1 MMDVITLVTAL
12 LIGFSPS
19 SSDSGA
25 RELTPGYLRCEYR
38 VDPLGAD
45 ETSPRL
51 SWIVESDR
59 RNQIQTAY
67 RILVA
72 SSPGVLAE
80 DRGDLWDTGRVESGE
95 TINVVYEGERLESRM
110 RCYWKVQVWDAEG
123 RPSPWS
129 EPAFWSMGLL
139 GESDWQADWIGYDRP
154 REAEPEEETL
164 DLTPA
169 RYVRTTFRSGKSVHR
184 ATAFVT
190 ALGLCDVYLNGA
202 RISEDYFNPG
212 WTDYAKRVYY
222 RTYDV
227 TGMIRSGEN
236 TMGAVLA
243 DGWFSGYLGW
253 RQDVRDHYGS
263 RLRLRAQLHIEY
275 TDGSEEVI
283 ASGPDWKAAT
293 GPLRE
298 VDLYMGEAYDAR
310 LEMEGWASP
319 GFDDAGW
326 ESVDTGADVE
336 PALQAHPGPP
346 VRAVAEFTPVT
357 ITEPR
362 RGAYVVDLGQIFSG
376 VVRIS
381 VRGRPGQEITI
392 RHAERLNPDG
402 TIYTENLRGAR
413 ATDYYICRGDG
424 TETWSPRFTFHGF
437 QYVELTGLSEPPTEE
452 TVTGIALTSDTP
464 LAGTFECSEP
474 MLNRLRQNIFWT
486 QAANFIDIPTDCP
499 QRDERLGWTGDAQVY
514 VRAAAMNSDVQPFF
528 TKWLVDLEDAQ
539 RADGQFPT
547 VAPLKISGDDGGPA
561 WADAG
566 VICPWTIYEVYED
579 KRLLARHYDS
589 MKRFIEFCKGRST
602 PDLLPPEDFHAF
614 GDWLNIQADTP
625 HEVIYTAYFAWS
637 TKLTARAAEVLGRM
651 SEAAEYNT
659 LFEGIRS
666 AFNRAYVQE
675 DGRILGDTQTCYVLA
690 LAFDL
695 VEGDRREQAAE
706 HLVSRI
712 RERDWHLSTG
722 FVGTK
727 DLMLVLSKIGA
738 TDVAYRLLH
747 NDTFPSWGFT
757 VKQGATSIWERWDGW
772 TPENGFQDPGMNS
785 FAHYSFGA
793 VYQWMVENIG
803 GIRTDGPG
811 YRQIIIAPRP
821 DGRITWARVGYNSI
835 RGPIRSQWRTEGLTL
850 NLDVTIPANTTAR
863 IVIPTVDPGQVT
875 ESGKAVGEAEGVEG
889 VSVEAG
895 RVIVTVGSG
904 TYHFAC
910 TGWTRTGEIR

>member
-1 MMDVITLVTAL
+1 MDAITLVTAL

-19 SSDSGA
+19 LSDSGA
-25 RELTPGYLRCEYR
+25 RELTPAYLRCEYR
-38 VDPLGAD
+38 VDPLGMD

-51 SWIVESDR
+51 SWIVESDG
-59 RNQIQTAY
+59 RNQRQTSY

-72 SSPGVLAE
+72 SSPGILSE
-80 DRGDLWDTGRVESGE
+80 DRGDLWDTDRVESSE
-95 TINVVYEGERLESRM
+95 TINIVYGVERLGSRR
-110 RCYWKVQVWDAEG
+110 RCYWKVRVWDAEG
-123 RPSPWS
+123 RPSSWS
-129 EPAFWSMGLL
+129 GPALLSMGLL

-154 REAEPEEETL
+154 REEEPEGEPEVEVL
-164 DLTPA
+164 NLPPS
-169 RYVRTTFRSGKSVHR
+169 RYLRTSFRSDRQVHR
-184 ATAFVT
+184 AIAYITV
-190 ALGLCDVYLNGA
+190 LGICDVYLNGE
-202 RISEDYFNPG
+202 RIGEDYFNPG

-227 TGMIRSGEN
+227 TGMVRSGEN

-253 RQDVRDHYGS
+253 RQDIRDHYGS

-283 ASGPDWKAAT
+283 VSGPDWKAST

-298 VDLYMGEAYDAR
+298 ADLYMGEAYDAR
-310 LEMEGWASP
+310 LEMEGWDSP
-319 GFDDAGW
+319 GFDDSGW
-326 ESVDTGADVE
+326 EEVDTGAE
-336 PALQAHPGPP
+336 LTPAVQAHPGPP
-346 VRAVAEFTPVT
+346 VRAVAEFTPVS
-357 ITEPR
+357 IAEPR
-362 RGAYVVDLGQIFSG
+362 PGEYVVDLGQIFAG

-381 VRGRPGQEITI
+381 VRGRPGQKITI

-402 TIYTENLRGAR
+402 TIYIENLRGAR
-413 ATDYYICRGDG
+413 ATDYYICKGDG
-424 TETWSPRFTFHGF
+424 VETWSPRFTFHGF
-437 QYVELTGLSEPPTEE
+437 QYVELTGLSEPPIEDS
-452 TVTGIALTSDTP
+452 VTGIALSSATP
-464 LAGTFECSEP
+464 LAGSFECSEQ
-474 MLNRLRQNIFWT
+474 MLNRLHQNVYWT

-514 VRAAAMNSDVQPFF
+514 VRAAAMNTDVQTFF
-528 TKWLVDLEDAQ
+528 TKWLIDLEDAQ

-547 VAPLKISGDDGGPA
+547 VAPLKISGGDGGPA

-579 KRLLARHYDS
+579 KRLLARRYDS
-589 MKRFIEFCKGRST
+589 MKRFIEFCRGRST

-625 HEVIYTAYFAWS
+625 KEVIYTAYFAYS

-675 DGRILGDTQTCYVLA
+675 DGRILGDTQTSYVLA
-690 LAFDL
+690 LAYDL
-695 VEGDRREQAAE
+695 VEGDRREQAAQ
-706 HLVSRI
+706 HLISRI

-727 DLMLVLSKIGA
+727 DLMLVLTKIGA

-757 VKQGATSIWERWDGW
+757 IRHGATSIWERWDGW
-772 TPENGFQDPGMNS
+772 TPEAGFQDPGMNS

-803 GIRTDGPG
+803 GIRSNGPG
-811 YRQIIIAPRP
+811 YRNITIAPQP

-835 RGPIRSQWRTEGLTL
+835 RGPIQSQWKTEGLTL
-850 NLDVTIPANTTAR
+850 SLDVTIPANTTAR
-863 IVIPTVDPGQVT
+863 VVIPTADPGDVT
-875 ESGKAVGEAEGVEG
+875 ESGRAVRDAEGVEG
-889 VSVEAG
+889 VSVEHG

-904 TYHFAC
+904 VYHFAC
-910 TGWTRTGEIR
+910 TGWIRP